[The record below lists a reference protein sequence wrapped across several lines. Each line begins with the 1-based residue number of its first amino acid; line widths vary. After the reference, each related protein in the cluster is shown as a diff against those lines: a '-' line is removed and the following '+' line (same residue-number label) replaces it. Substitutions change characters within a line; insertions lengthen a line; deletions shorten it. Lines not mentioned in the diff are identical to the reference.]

1 VDPVL
6 ILAGLGVGIVVGL
19 TGMGGGALMTPLL
32 VLVFGVPPLAAVSS
46 DLVASAVMK
55 PFGGWVHARRGTV
68 NWALVRWLCFG
79 SVLSAFCGA
88 RLIPREAAIQE
99 YIQYALGIALL
110 LAAAGLVAKA
120 LAGRVRTGSAGTVAT
135 DAPLRIRPLPT
146 VLLGIG
152 GGLVVGLTSVGSGSL
167 IIVILLAL
175 YPTLRPNDL
184 VGTDLVQA
192 VPLVAAA
199 AFGHVLFGDLH
210 VDLAGAILVG
220 SVPGV
225 LLGARLSSRAPAGI
239 VRAGL
244 VVVLL
249 ASGLKLFGVPNP
261 VLATVVALAAVTAI
275 GVLVAASKRFTS
287 RSAVHAAEPELI
299 RDSDRKAYR
308 RVGPRRKRQQVAVMS
323 VDGCDRGRWPR
334 L

>member
-46 DLVASAVMK
+46 DLAASAVMK

-68 NWALVRWLCFG
+68 NWALVRWLCLG
-79 SVLSAFCGA
+79 SVPSAFCGVLLT

-120 LAGRVRTGSAGTVAT
+120 FAGRVRTGSADTVAT
-135 DAPLRIRPLPT
+135 NAPLRIRPLPT

-175 YPTLRPNDL
+175 YPMLRPSDL

-249 ASGLKLFGVPNP
+249 ASGLKLFGLPDP

-275 GVLVAASKRFTS
+275 GVLVAASRRVPS
-287 RSAVHAAEPELI
+287 RSAVHAAEPELM
-299 RDSDRKAYR
+299 RESDPQGVPMR
-308 RVGPRRKRQQVAVMS
+308 RSAA
-323 VDGCDRGRWPR
+323 
-334 L
+334 